1 MKTSLKFVL
10 AAAFAG
16 LFAVAAQAQPAPKI
30 LVVDMA
36 KLYDGHY
43 KTEEQNG
50 KLKADQQKAE
60 EELQKLNSEGNAL
73 VTQFNSIK
81 EQLNNPTLS
90 ADAKTKAQQDFE
102 AKGQEIQRKQSEVNA
117 FRANTQR
124 SLQQRINNFK
134 QFLLEEISKIAVDIA
149 KKKGAT
155 LLVDKSGPTL
165 IGMSNV
171 LYFDPSYD
179 ITDEVAKEIN
189 KDRPAASAAIAPAT
203 APAAA
208 TPAAAPAKTATKP
221 ADAPSVSFPGAKK

>member
-10 AAAFAG
+10 VAAFAG

-60 EELQKLNSEGNAL
+60 EELQKLNTEGNAL

-90 ADAKTKAQQDFE
+90 ADAKTKTQQDFE
-102 AKGQEIQRKQSEVNA
+102 AKGQEIQRKQAEVNA

-189 KDRPAASAAIAPAT
+189 KDRPAGSAAAPSA
-203 APAAA
+203 APAAV
-208 TPAAAPAKTATKP
+208 TPAAAPAKAATKSS
-221 ADAPSVSFPGAKK
+221 DAPSVSFPGAKK

>member
-1 MKTSLKFVL
+1 MKTSLKFLV

-36 KLYDGHY
+36 KLYDAHY

-60 EELQKLNSEGNAL
+60 EELQKLNTEGNTL
-73 VTQFNSIK
+73 VKQFNDLK

-90 ADAKTKAQQDFE
+90 ADAKTKTQQDFE
-102 AKGQEIQRKQSEVNA
+102 AKGQEIQRKQAEVNA
-117 FRANTQR
+117 FRGNTQR

-165 IGMSNV
+165 IGMSSV
-171 LYFDPSYD
+171 LYFDPAYD
-179 ITDEVAKEIN
+179 ITEDVSKEIN
-189 KDRPAASAAIAPAT
+189 KDRPAGSTAVAP
-203 APAAA
+203 APAA
-208 TPAAAPAKTATKP
+208 PAAKTATKP
-221 ADAPSVSFPGAKK
+221 AGEAPSVSFPGAKK

>member
-1 MKTSLKFVL
+1 MKTSLKSFVAL
-10 AAAFAG
+10 AFAG

-36 KLYDGHY
+36 KLYDAHY

-60 EELQKLNSEGNAL
+60 DELQKLNAEGNAL
-73 VTQFNSIK
+73 VKQFNDLK
-81 EQLNNPTLS
+81 EQVGNPTLS
-90 ADAKTKAQQDFE
+90 ADAKTKAQQDLE
-102 AKGQEIQRKQSEVNA
+102 AKGQEIQRKQNDVNQ

-134 QFLLEEISKIAVDIA
+134 QFLLEEISKTAIDIA

-165 IGMSNV
+165 IGLPSL
-171 LYFDPSYD
+171 LYFDPAYE
-179 ITDEVAKEIN
+179 ITEDVSKEIN
-189 KDRPAASAAIAPAT
+189 KDRPAGSASTSSAPAS
-203 APAAA
+203 
-208 TPAAAPAKTATKP
+208 KP
-221 ADAPSVSFPGAKK
+221 ASGEAPSVSFPGAKK